1 MDEKILLAINQGW
14 ANPGLDIL
22 FAWISQ
28 DMMFSTPLLMILL
41 GLFGWRF
48 GRDGIKFWLLMVLF
62 IALGD
67 FLGSIFKDIAAQPR
81 PCAELGETVRR
92 VVTVFS
98 INCSHN
104 PSGMPSNHAL
114 NFFLMASFTGIVLRW
129 RAWVIGFVTLAIL
142 VALSRVYLGVHYPS
156 QILVGSIIGSAL
168 GCGAGFASIR
178 YLPFVKH
185 VYLSAG
191 NYSIKN
197 G

>member
-28 DMMFSTPLLMILL
+28 DLAFSTPLLMLFL
-41 GLFGWRF
+41 GLFSWRF

-62 IALGD
+62 IVLGD
-67 FLGSIFKDIAAQPR
+67 QLGAMFKDIAAQPR

-114 NFFLMASFTGIVLRW
+114 NFFSDGIFYRCCFTVEGMGYWVCYISSFGGT
-129 RAWVIGFVTLAIL
+129 
-142 VALSRVYLGVHYPS
+142 VAYLSW
-156 QILVGSIIGSAL
+156 SAL
-168 GCGAGFASIR
+168 PQSNFGGID
-178 YLPFVKH
+178 
-185 VYLSAG
+185 
-191 NYSIKN
+191 NW
-197 G
+197 